1 MVCPCS
7 KQQGVPKVLRDAVQ
21 AFDTEH
27 KETRRRDIRM
37 SVKES
42 CIRTFAHRVEAQQQ
56 IPKHFGRI
64 EFQSFL
70 VFIVLVGILNGVIE
84 I

>member
-1 MVCPCS
+1 
-7 KQQGVPKVLRDAVQ
+7 
-21 AFDTEH
+21 
-27 KETRRRDIRM
+27 M

-84 I
+84 V